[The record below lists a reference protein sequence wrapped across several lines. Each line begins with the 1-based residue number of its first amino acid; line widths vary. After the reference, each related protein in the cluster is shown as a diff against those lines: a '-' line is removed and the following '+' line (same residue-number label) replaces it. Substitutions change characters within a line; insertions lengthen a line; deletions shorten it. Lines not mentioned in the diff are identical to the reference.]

1 MVKWLINEYPLVNV
15 YITMEHHHAT
25 AKSTRNGAIFNSY
38 AQQHDGQLRSHED
51 DGGRR
56 VFRDDGHGYLAPTW
70 GGREGVGPRGNT
82 YWD

>member
-1 MVKWLINEYPLVNV
+1 M
-15 YITMEHHHAT
+15 
-25 AKSTRNGAIFNSY
+25 AIFNSKLLVY
-38 AQQHDGQLRSHED
+38 QRVIPWNPQEISHSRTISSAQQHDGQLRSHED

>member
-1 MVKWLINEYPLVNV
+1 
-15 YITMEHHHAT
+15 
-25 AKSTRNGAIFNSY
+25 
-38 AQQHDGQLRSHED
+38 
-51 DGGRR
+51 

>member
-1 MVKWLINEYPLVNV
+1 
-15 YITMEHHHAT
+15 MEHHHAT

-56 VFRDDGHGYLAPTW
+56 VFRDDGHG
-70 GGREGVGPRGNT
+70 
-82 YWD
+82 